1 MNRCALL
8 SFNCGETVLEGPWNQ
23 AIRVQHKQKRR
34 ENLGFFFFNFLHY
47 KITNLKMLES
57 VRILK
62 TQFVRGRNIIT
73 KLNCDKTQTEKKL
86 IFSNV
91 DQTN

>member
-1 MNRCALL
+1 M
-8 SFNCGETVLEGPWNQ
+8 
-23 AIRVQHKQKRR
+23 QHKPKRR
-34 ENLGFFFFNFLHY
+34 ENLGFKKKKLHY

-86 IFSNV
+86 ISSNV